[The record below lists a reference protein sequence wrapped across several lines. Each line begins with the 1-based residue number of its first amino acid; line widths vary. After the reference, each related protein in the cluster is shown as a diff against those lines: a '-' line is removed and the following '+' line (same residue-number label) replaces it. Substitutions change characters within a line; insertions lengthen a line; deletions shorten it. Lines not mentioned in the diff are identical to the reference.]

1 MSLNMNWFWHHV
13 RVLGKLKVN
22 FLFTAS
28 GSKRSLPYRRTEDLV
43 SLFAEMVIQFPS
55 KTVIMP
61 SFQHVS
67 PQNQPV
73 ERRRLCEWP
82 KFINNYSSSIQPV
95 PFHEWCLSKC
105 SQLLNWWCPCLCCH
119 IHVYYQLSE
128 VILKIACVG
137 LCPMNIVIHVP

>member
-1 MSLNMNWFWHHV
+1 MSLNMIWFWHHV

-28 GSKRSLPYRRTEDLV
+28 ATKCSLPYRRTEDLV
-43 SLFAEMVIQFPS
+43 SLFAGMVIQFPS

-73 ERRRLCEWP
+73 KIKEWADFVSDP
-82 KFINNYSSSIQPV
+82 SLSTIILHQFSQSPSMNNAYQKEANFSTNDAHVRIVTYMFIISWAGSSS
-95 PFHEWCLSKC
+95 WK
-105 SQLLNWWCPCLCCH
+105 
-119 IHVYYQLSE
+119 
-128 VILKIACVG
+128 
-137 LCPMNIVIHVP
+137 